1 MSVTLNTSDTL
12 TEQIRVQ
19 TESFFVPEN
28 SKQRAGYYHFAYR
41 IRITNT
47 GLAPATLI
55 SRHWIITDGLGRVEE
70 VKGLGVVGKQ
80 PRLEPGEQ
88 FEYES
93 CCPLYTRS
101 GTMEGTYHMRRDD
114 GEMFDAEIGAFT
126 LWQPA
131 LSN

>member
-1 MSVTLNTSDTL
+1 MSPVLTTSDTL

-19 TESFFVPEN
+19 TESFFVPES
-28 SKQRAGYYHFAYR
+28 SKQRKGYYHFGYR

-47 GLAPATLI
+47 GDQPARLI
-55 SRHWIITDGLGRVEE
+55 SRHWVITDGLGRVEE

-80 PRLEPGEQ
+80 PLLEPGES

-101 GTMEGTYHMRRDD
+101 GTMTGTYHMRRND
-114 GEMFDAEIGAFT
+114 GSMFDVEIGAFT
-126 LWQPA
+126 LWQSA
-131 LSN
+131 VSN

>member
-1 MSVTLNTSDTL
+1 MTLTKSDTF
-12 TEQIRVQ
+12 TAQIRVQ
-19 TESFFVPEN
+19 TESFFVSDE
-28 SKQRAGYYHFAYR
+28 SDQRAGYFHFGYR
-41 IRITNT
+41 IRISNH
-47 GLAPATLI
+47 GDKPVRLI

-80 PRLEPGEQ
+80 PRLHPGES

-93 CCPLYTRS
+93 ACPLYTRH
-101 GTMEGTYHMRRDD
+101 GTMRGTYHMRRDD
-114 GEMFDAEIGAFT
+114 GSMFDVAIGEFT

>member
-1 MSVTLNTSDTL
+1 MSITSSDTL

-19 TESFFVPEN
+19 TESFFAPESSN
-28 SKQRAGYYHFAYR
+28 QRSSYYHFGYR
-41 IRITNT
+41 IRITNH
-47 GLAPATLI
+47 GVDPARLI
-55 SRHWIITDGLGRVEE
+55 SRHWIIIDGLGRIEE

-80 PRLEPGEQ
+80 PRLAAGET

-93 CCPLYTRS
+93 CCPLYTRQGS
-101 GTMEGTYHMRRDD
+101 MRGTYHFRRDD
-114 GEMFDAEIGAFT
+114 GTLFDVEIGDFT

>member
-1 MSVTLNTSDTL
+1 MSLTLTTSDTL

-19 TESFFVPEN
+19 TESFFVPES
-28 SKQRAGYYHFAYR
+28 SKQRAGYYHFGYR

-47 GLAPATLI
+47 GATPARLV
-55 SRHWIITDGLGRVEE
+55 SRHWIITDGLGRIEE

-80 PRLEPGEQ
+80 PRLEAGEH

-101 GTMEGTYHMRRDD
+101 GTMHGTYHMRRDD
-114 GEMFDAEIGAFT
+114 GETFDVEIGTFT
-126 LWQPA
+126 LWQAA